1 MNTSGTDSQPPPE
14 GRHQDNPLLA
24 DQACPLPAW
33 EHFEHRADMGVAG
46 FGASPAEAF
55 EQAALALTAIICD
68 PARVRPELA
77 VVIDCEEPDLE
88 LLFVDWLNALVYEMA
103 IRHLLFS
110 RFRVQLVGPRLRG
123 EAWGEPLDRERHEPA
138 VEVKGATY
146 TALAVRQAGDGTWS
160 ARCVVDV

>member
-1 MNTSGTDSQPPPE
+1 MNASGTDP
-14 GRHQDNPLLA
+14 H
-24 DQACPLPAW
+24 PLPAW

-68 PARVRPELA
+68 PAAVRPEQA
-77 VVIDCEEPDLE
+77 VAIDCEEPDQE
-88 LLFVDWLNALVYEMA
+88 LLFVDWLNALIYEMA
-103 IRHLLFS
+103 VRHMLFS
-110 RFRVQLVGPRLRG
+110 RFHVRLEGPRLRG
-123 EAWGEPLDRERHEPA
+123 EAWGEPLDVGRHEPA

-146 TALAVRQAGDGTWS
+146 TALAVRQADDGTWS

>member
-1 MNTSGTDSQPPPE
+1 LNASGTDP
-14 GRHQDNPLLA
+14 R
-24 DQACPLPAW
+24 PLPAW

-46 FGASPAEAF
+46 FGATPADAF

-68 PARVRPELA
+68 PAAVRPEQ
-77 VVIDCEEPDLE
+77 VVAIHCEEPDLE
-88 LLFVDWLNALVYEMA
+88 LLFVDWLNALIYEMA
-103 IRHLLFS
+103 VRHMLFS
-110 RFRVQLVGPRLRG
+110 RFRVRFEGPRLQG
-123 EAWGEPLDRERHEPA
+123 EAWGEPLEVGRHEPA

>member
-1 MNTSGTDSQPPPE
+1 MNASG
-14 GRHQDNPLLA
+14 A
-24 DQACPLPAW
+24 DPRPLPAW

-77 VVIDCEEPDLE
+77 VAIDCEEPDLE

-103 IRHLLFS
+103 VRHLLFS
-110 RFRVQLVGPRLRG
+110 RFRVRLEGPRLRG

-146 TALAVRQAGDGTWS
+146 TALAVRQADDGTWS